1 MIKGQ
6 PKIGDKVVIRWA
18 NHPVYKVKGRSDLDI
33 CEIVTDGKRVF
44 IEGRGAYN
52 GKRMDAFKRK
62 HCKTANELITAI
74 GRYVYNGAIQSF
86 HVRRK
91 A

>member
-6 PKIGDKVVIRWA
+6 PKIGDKVVIRWSD
-18 NHPVYKVKGRSDLDI
+18 HPAYRVRGRNDLDI

-52 GKRMDAFKRK
+52 GKRM
-62 HCKTANELITAI
+62 
-74 GRYVYNGAIQSF
+74 S
-86 HVRRK
+86 
-91 A
+91 